1 MSIQLIDSIPED
13 RFLKTNGLSTD
24 KNNVGHFK
32 GWETGKCMM
41 FLYKKESPILKIQL
55 KNSLVFINSDQEGK
69 VQTRYEQLRN
79 ITKHTS

>member
-1 MSIQLIDSIPED
+1 
-13 RFLKTNGLSTD
+13 
-24 KNNVGHFK
+24 
-32 GWETGKCMM
+32 MM

-69 VQTRYEQLRN
+69 VQTWYEQLRN